1 MVYGVCTLG
10 IMSPHLKSIAWWASI
25 TDGSIFICAD
35 LHSFIH
41 STYVHWVSAL
51 SQALGLDSSMELWT
65 GREISTLRRWY
76 SSGRDR
82 SASECISSQDHW
94 RLKLILSK
102 AEWCERENEG
112 LLTRARRIRG
122 GGNTNQSPEGQEMN
136 QLRQE
141 QGSQDSGQMEQQG
154 EKPGTR
160 KVLVCL
166 RAKGRFLRLG

>member
-1 MVYGVCTLG
+1 MVYVPLTSCLPTWKALLG
-10 IMSPHLKSIAWWASI
+10 EPQLLMGAFSSVQ
-25 TDGSIFICAD
+25 IFIHLFTQLTFIESVLCPRHWD
-35 LHSFIH
+35 LTPAWSCE
-41 STYVHWVSAL
+41 
-51 SQALGLDSSMELWT
+51 QAEKSLH
-65 GREISTLRRWY
+65 LRRWY

-94 RLKLILSK
+94 RLKSILSK

-141 QGSQDSGQMEQQG
+141 QGSQVSGQMEQQG